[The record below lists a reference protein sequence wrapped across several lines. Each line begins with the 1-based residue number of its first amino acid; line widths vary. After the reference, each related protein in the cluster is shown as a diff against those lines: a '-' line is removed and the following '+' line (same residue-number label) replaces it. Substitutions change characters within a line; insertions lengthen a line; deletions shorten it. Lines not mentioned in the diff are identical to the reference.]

1 MIVSKVDI
9 WHLKLP
15 FLSPIRHS
23 LATHEGSENIVVK
36 VTTDGVV
43 AGYGEGIPRS
53 FVTGELMPDS
63 LSFLKEVLA
72 PAVMKTKFT
81 TPREVS
87 ATLADLYRETAAV
100 NYPGAFCAMETALLD
115 AAGRTWELPF
125 AELIGPK
132 VRDCVTY
139 SAVVPMASKPQ
150 LAHFFN
156 LVKMNQ
162 MQFLKLKVGTDADLK
177 ILQLAREKL
186 GWEVDIRVDANGAW
200 TAPQAIQR
208 IKEMAPYKISA
219 VEQPVAKEDF
229 VGMQTVSA
237 AVDVPIIADE
247 SLCHEGDAERLI
259 DLGACRIFNLR
270 LSKCGGLGATTR
282 IRRLA
287 QEAGMLC
294 QLGCHV
300 GETSILSAAG
310 RHFAL
315 CSPELVYVEGSYA
328 SFLLNRDL
336 VPQPV
341 AFGFA
346 GLAHDLPGPGLGIQ
360 VMDRTLDEL
369 AVSQQTLE

>member
-1 MIVSKVDI
+1 
-9 WHLKLP
+9 
-15 FLSPIRHS
+15 
-23 LATHEGSENIVVK
+23 
-36 VTTDGVV
+36 
-43 AGYGEGIPRS
+43 
-53 FVTGELMPDS
+53 
-63 LSFLKEVLA
+63 
-72 PAVMKTKFT
+72 
-81 TPREVS
+81 
-87 ATLADLYRETAAV
+87 
-100 NYPGAFCAMETALLD
+100 
-115 AAGRTWELPF
+115 
-125 AELIGPK
+125 
-132 VRDCVTY
+132 
-139 SAVVPMASKPQ
+139 
-150 LAHFFN
+150 
-156 LVKMNQ
+156 
-162 MQFLKLKVGTDADLK
+162 
-177 ILQLAREKL
+177 
-186 GWEVDIRVDANGAW
+186 VDIRVDANGAW

-247 SLCHEGDAERLI
+247 SLCHEKDAQRLI

-270 LSKCGGLGATTR
+270 LSKCGGLGVTTR

-341 AFGFA
+341 TFGFA